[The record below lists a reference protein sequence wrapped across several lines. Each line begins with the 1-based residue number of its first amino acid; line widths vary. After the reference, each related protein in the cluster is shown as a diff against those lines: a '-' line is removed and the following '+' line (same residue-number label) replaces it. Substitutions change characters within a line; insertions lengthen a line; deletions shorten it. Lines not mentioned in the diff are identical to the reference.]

1 MSATDL
7 DVQYHT
13 QSRITQQRGIQ
24 QLVLAHHTEIED
36 VQSVP
41 CFFWGSMVEPLL
53 VAKCLS
59 TIAKVVRSSFAPIPV
74 RLLDPIVTAGQEQIR
89 FEGFSSCNGV
99 YARLDLLEN
108 AVEGEFIA
116 NGTTNVDFNEP
127 MLNALNAVKKN
138 EVMVMGVGD
147 KEVKVSTSQGTVV
160 EKKVTLPQ
168 RWIKGLTSVQLY
180 LADMQQKFE
189 LNKIQVVQL
198 FQALPKSKTSAAMYL
213 SYRAN
218 RYHLSPIEIPNS
230 VRIGGV
236 ERLRLLDGLL
246 PYIEKLTI
254 YQATDG
260 ESCAVQVYLKDMR
273 LTLALSPESRRGFS
287 GEGNVLE
294 NMIQDVPLEWVYA
307 VNSLL
312 KANQNF
318 NPTLLSIENAIDF
331 STMDHLTS
339 SLSAMGLLGF
349 DLHQNQHY
357 YRRLPFKLERILSL
371 NPRLKNAKKLLQ
383 EDQVQFIKNTPSEVE
398 ARVTGTDVLHT
409 VVIKNDQPQC
419 TCQWFNQHQTQRGLC
434 KHILAVK
441 IAQQQMLNATMTS

>member
-1 MSATDL
+1 MSVTDL
-7 DVQYHT
+7 DVQYT
-13 QSRITQQRGIQ
+13 SQSRLSQQKGIQ
-24 QLVLAHHTEIED
+24 QLVLAHHTEIEE

-41 CFFWGSMVEPLL
+41 CFFWGSMVDPLL
-53 VAKCLS
+53 VSKCLLTVS
-59 TIAKVVRSSFAPIPV
+59 KVVRSNFSPTPT

-99 YARLDLLEN
+99 YARLDLLED

-180 LADMQQKFE
+180 LADMHEKFE

-198 FQALPKSKTSAAMYL
+198 FQSLPKTTTRSAMYL

-218 RYHLSPIEIPNS
+218 RYHLSPVAMPNS
-230 VRIGGV
+230 VQIGGI

-246 PYIEKLTI
+246 PYIEKMTI
-254 YQATDG
+254 FQATDG
-260 ESCAVQVYLKDMR
+260 QSCAVQVYLKHMR
-273 LTLALSPESRRGFS
+273 LTLAISPECRRGFS

-294 NMIQDVPLEWVYA
+294 SMIQDVPLEWIHGL
-307 VNSLL
+307 NSLL
-312 KANQNF
+312 KANQSF
-318 NPTLLSIENAIDF
+318 NPTMLSIEHAIDF

-339 SLSAMGLLGF
+339 SLSSMGLLGF
-349 DLHQNQHY
+349 DLHDRQHY

-371 NPRLKNAKKLLQ
+371 NPRLKNAKKLVS
-383 EDQVQFIKNTPSEVE
+383 DDSVQFIRHEPQLIE
-398 ARVTGTDVLHT
+398 ARVSGTDVQHT
-409 VVIKNDQPQC
+409 VLIRNDIPQC
-419 TCQWFNQHQTQRGLC
+419 TCEWFNKHQTQRGLC

-441 IAQQQMLNATMTS
+441 IAQNKI